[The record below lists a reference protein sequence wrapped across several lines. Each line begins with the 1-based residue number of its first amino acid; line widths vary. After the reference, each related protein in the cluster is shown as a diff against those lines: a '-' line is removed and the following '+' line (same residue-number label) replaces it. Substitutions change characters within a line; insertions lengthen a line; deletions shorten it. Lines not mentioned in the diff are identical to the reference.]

1 MFLNESTQAARSSN
15 SHTSSTLFLPSI
27 SKENK
32 PKTPIWSWKSRIQKR
47 IITQSNI
54 YRVHPLWN
62 TVFFT
67 VFQQELNSSTCTI
80 TRIMKSWHNFKFN
93 PTHSSTCPKL
103 TITPKNEFPQ
113 SFHRLK
119 LNQQII
125 KKLSTSLTL
134 EKASNWIHTL
144 KLKDLINKWMSSRL
158 IQIWINLIL
167 IYLSTYLTSL

>member
-15 SHTSSTLFLPSI
+15 SLTSSTLFLPSI

-47 IITQSNI
+47 IITQSST

-93 PTHSSTCPKL
+93 HTHSSTCLKL
-103 TITPKNEFPQ
+103 TSTPKNEFPQ

-125 KKLSTSLTL
+125 KSTINFAQPWNSKRLNTL
-134 EKASNWIHTL
+134 N
-144 KLKDLINKWMSSRL
+144 LKDSINEWMSSKL
-158 IQIWINLIL
+158 IQIWINLIF
-167 IYLSTYLTSL
+167 ISLSTYLTSL